1 MTDSGR
7 VTIVGGGLAGSEAA
21 LTCAAHGVA
30 VTLYE
35 MRPLSMTPA
44 HRTGDLAEL
53 VCSNSLRSEELTR
66 ATGLLKAEARL
77 LGSRLLQIAERV
89 RIPAGVGLV
98 VDRVAFSRAVTEAV
112 ENNPLITVVRE
123 ECASLPSERPLIVA
137 TGPLTSRPF
146 AEALRNFLGVDS
158 FLHFFDAV
166 APLVYASSIDRRIAF
181 EQNRYG
187 KGEGHYLNCPLTE
200 DEYDRFYEALVS
212 AEKHPLEIQ
221 GEERYF
227 EACLPIEEIARRGK
241 EALLFGPLKPVGL
254 VDPQTGRRPYAVVQ
268 LRQDDVA
275 GELYN
280 MVGFQTNLR
289 YGEQERVFRLI
300 PGLEKAEFAR
310 YGKMHLNTYIES
322 PRVLDPDLSLRRDNA
337 VFVCGQLTGAEGYAE
352 AIATGVL
359 AGINA
364 ARRLLGEKPL
374 VLPETTALGSLV
386 RYLTHEAHTRFEP
399 MHASF
404 GLLPPLGRRMRK
416 RERYAAYAERALRDL
431 ERYLAD
437 SVKDG
442 KELV

>member
-1 MTDSGR
+1 MTGSGR
-7 VTIVGGGLAGSEAA
+7 VTIIGGGLAGSEAA

-44 HRTGDLAEL
+44 HRTADLAEL
-53 VCSNSLRSEELTR
+53 VCSNSFRSEELTR

-77 LGSRLLQIAERV
+77 LGSRLLQIAEQV

-98 VDRVAFSRAVTEAV
+98 VDRVAFSRSVTQAV
-112 ENNPLITVVRE
+112 ESNPLITIIRE
-123 ECASLPSERPLIVA
+123 ECTSLPLERPLIVA
-137 TGPLTSRPF
+137 TGPLTSKPF
-146 AEALRNFLGVDS
+146 AEALRDFLGVDN

-187 KGEGHYLNCPLTE
+187 RGEGHYLNCPLTE
-200 DEYDRFYEALVS
+200 EEYDRFYEALVS
-212 AEKHPLEIQ
+212 AEKHPLEIE

-241 EALLFGPLKPVGL
+241 ESLLFGPLKPVGL
-254 VDPQTGRRPYAVVQ
+254 VDPRTGRRPYAVVQ
-268 LRQDDVA
+268 LRQDDVV

-300 PGLEKAEFAR
+300 PGLEKTEFAR

-337 VFVCGQLTGAEGYAE
+337 VFVCGQLTGAEGYTE

-364 ARRLLGEKPL
+364 ARHLLGEKPL
-374 VLPETTALGSLV
+374 ILPETIALGSLV

-404 GLLPPLGRRMRK
+404 GLFPPLERRMRK

-431 ERYLAD
+431 SRYLAD
-437 SVKDG
+437 FMKNG
-442 KELV
+442 RELV